1 MLGEILLPVLEAL
14 TPVFEALAIG
24 MAYVINVI
32 IGVANTVI
40 SLINLIPSVNIPAM
54 NYIDIAKLKEGF
66 ENTEESGYSSGST
79 TAGWNQPITN
89 NFTITFTG
97 NTVLDTDDKSLE
109 VLSDRLISY
118 WKDKGVKVFA

>member
-1 MLGEILLPVLEAL
+1 M
-14 TPVFEALAIG
+14 
-24 MAYVINVI
+24 INVI
-32 IGVANTVI
+32 IGVANMVI
-40 SLINLIPSVNIPAM
+40 SLINLIPSVNIPTM

-66 ENTEESGYSSGST
+66 SAGQEESEYSNET

-97 NTVLDTDDKSLE
+97 NTILDTDDKSLE
-109 VLSDRLISY
+109 VLSDALIRY